1 MRENA
6 LHFCVAIGLG
16 SSLGDRERAL
26 QLALSRLSRSDMTLT
41 RVSRPVRTP
50 PLRGGTARGWF
61 LNAVA
66 LFSTALPPQ
75 AVLERCIEIE
85 RSAGRRRG
93 RYWADRPIDLDML
106 LYGDQIVRTEA
117 LTIPHPSIAKR
128 AFVLYPLLEIWPDA
142 TDPRTHEP
150 YASCPPPPGPA
161 PTPTGILARGPRLRY
176 L

>member
-1 MRENA
+1 MRDHT
-6 LHFCVAIGLG
+6 LPVCVAIGLG
-16 SSLGDRERAL
+16 SSLGDRESAL
-26 QLALSRLSRSDMTLT
+26 RLALHRLARSDMSLT

-66 LFSTALPPQ
+66 LFSTALPPE
-75 AVLERCIEIE
+75 AVLDRCVEIE
-85 RSAGRRRG
+85 RAAGRRRG
-93 RYWADRPIDLDML
+93 RYWADRPIDLDVL
-106 LYGDQIVRTEA
+106 LYGDQIVCTDS

-128 AFVLYPLLEIWPDA
+128 AFVLYPLLEIWPGAIDPS
-142 TDPRTHEP
+142 TDRP

-161 PTPTGILARGPRLRY
+161 PTPAGILARGPRLRY